1 MKDFTKACIYLDSA
15 ESTLF
20 FDPELVNTAIE
31 QRKYDEAFD
40 AYHHGKMMI
49 YLTGDICRGK
59 AL

>member
-49 YLTGDICRGK
+49 YLVEP
-59 AL
+59 